1 MFYRSVFLVLAVST
15 VTTIGFSVSPE
26 LSVAPTFLTGVK
38 PVEHQSY
45 SASVDDELKPELEA
59 VIVSQ
64 KTAFVSTPTP
74 ISNKPVSNKPTVGP
88 SCSVVHSVSST
99 ATGSHKSP
107 VVAEPTPVLATTVTN
122 TKVTPPS
129 ILVLVN
135 DSPSTYSAPLTVPD
149 VPAHYES
156 QHLASQYGVAQNAHQ
171 PATYADY
178 YSNHVDPISNFPRHP
193 ALETE
198 KYSLLEYRRMMI
210 KHSAPHPSELQGTWQ
225 GTNKGIATLAIDKRF
240 VKDFRAQNGQ
250 VYGDNVKVQ
259 QGQRDGW
266 APIQDQQT
274 GAIDRGGKFL
284 VQSPHGI
291 GAFRHGAVLNY
302 NQGGNRRLDPANL
315 ISDRVVKLDDNH
327 MLGRAVAKFGP
338 FEIPLSYFVLQR
350 TGQ

>member
-1 MFYRSVFLVLAVST
+1 M
-15 VTTIGFSVSPE
+15 
-26 LSVAPTFLTGVK
+26 
-38 PVEHQSY
+38 
-45 SASVDDELKPELEA
+45 
-59 VIVSQ
+59 
-64 KTAFVSTPTP
+64 
-74 ISNKPVSNKPTVGP
+74 
-88 SCSVVHSVSST
+88 
-99 ATGSHKSP
+99 
-107 VVAEPTPVLATTVTN
+107 
-122 TKVTPPS
+122 
-129 ILVLVN
+129 
-135 DSPSTYSAPLTVPD
+135 PD

-178 YSNHVDPISNFPRHP
+178 YSNHVAPISNFPRHP

-210 KHSAPHPSELQGTWQ
+210 NHSAPHPSELHGTWQ

-240 VKDFRAQNGQ
+240 IKDFRAQNGQ